1 MATTTTTTTTT
12 TTVQHSVHWVPMKK
26 VRCSHVPQEH
36 GGGKELLKRMRVV
49 FNGLDDGIL

>member
-12 TTVQHSVHWVPMKK
+12 VRHSVHWVLMKK
-26 VRCSHVPQEH
+26 VRCSHVLQEH